1 MEYRKHSKINVPL
14 SLFGI
19 GCMRLPM
26 IEKDNGSQID
36 EEQAIHMIR
45 YGIDNG
51 VNYID
56 TAYNYHGGESERL
69 VGKALKDGYR
79 EKVFLATKL
88 PAWMVKEAGDFERI
102 LDEQLQK
109 LETDHIDFYLLH
121 SLKKKYW
128 DFLNSLG
135 VMDFLK
141 KAREKGKIKYICFS
155 FHDTLD
161 VFKSII
167 DSFDWDMC
175 QIQLNIMDMYE
186 QAGVEGLKYAGS
198 KNIPVVIMEPLKG
211 GKLAKSITPEIEAVW
226 NEADVKRT
234 PVEWAF
240 RWLYNFP
247 EIAVILSGVSNL
259 EQLKDN
265 IRIFKD
271 AKDNCMNEKEMNL
284 VNKVRDIYLKKT
296 RVQCTGCNYC
306 QPCPQG
312 VIIPEIFY
320 SVNNASMY
328 NEEAQVRKG
337 YKKYFIDQN
346 KDASQCIECGNC
358 EAACPQN
365 IPIIEK
371 LKESHEYLTQE

>member
-26 IEKDNGSQID
+26 IENTSEID
-36 EEQAIHMIR
+36 EKQAIDMIR

-56 TAYNYHGGESERL
+56 TAYNYHSGESERL

-79 EKVFLATKL
+79 EKVYLATKL
-88 PAWMVKEAGDFERI
+88 PPWHVKEASDFERI
-102 LDEQLQK
+102 LNEQLEK
-109 LETDHIDFYLLH
+109 LDTDHIDFYLLH

-128 DFLNSLG
+128 DLLNGLG
-135 VMDFLK
+135 VLDFLQ
-141 KAREKGKIKYICFS
+141 KAREKGKIRYICFS
-155 FHDTLD
+155 FHDSLD
-161 VFKSII
+161 VFKNII

-198 KNIPVVIMEPLKG
+198 KNIPVNIMEPLKG
-211 GKLAKSITPEIEAVW
+211 GKLAKSVTPEIEAIW
-226 NEADVKRT
+226 NEADVKRS
-234 PVEWAF
+234 PIEWAF

-265 IRIFKD
+265 LRIFND
-271 AKDNCMNEKEMNL
+271 AKANCMNEKELNL
-284 VNKVRDIYLKKT
+284 VHKVREIYLSKT

-312 VIIPEIFY
+312 VIIPEIFQA
-320 SVNNASMY
+320 VNNASMY
-328 NEEAQVRKG
+328 NEEAQARSG
-337 YKKYFIDQN
+337 YQKYFISQN

-358 EAACPQN
+358 ESACPQN

-371 LKESHEYLTQE
+371 LKESHEYLTQK